1 MNVKQF
7 AIVMAPKIVAVVTPE
22 QAGALLGE
30 LINTVGKDPRA
41 LSLALAHIENEIPF
55 EEALG
60 LWKIVG
66 DIIPGVDRMIG
77 GVLKNDLWFE
87 GIEWEI
93 GTEVPRV

>member
-1 MNVKQF
+1 MNVKQY
-7 AIVMAPKIVAVVTPE
+7 AIEMAPKIVAVVTPE
-22 QAGALLGE
+22 QAGTLLGE

-41 LSLALAHIENEIPF
+41 LSLTLAHIENEIPF

-60 LWKIVG
+60 LWKIIG

-77 GVLKNDLWFE
+77 GMLKNDLWFE